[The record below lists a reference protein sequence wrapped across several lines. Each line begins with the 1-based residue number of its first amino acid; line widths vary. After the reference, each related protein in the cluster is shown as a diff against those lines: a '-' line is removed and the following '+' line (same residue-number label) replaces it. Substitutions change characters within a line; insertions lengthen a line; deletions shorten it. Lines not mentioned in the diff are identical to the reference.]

1 MSDEQKFSKPQ
12 PFLVALLLRLFKERR
27 LGAASAAVIL
37 VLVVVG
43 ILAEIVAPFPY
54 NEMHLVDRLSGP
66 PAPTCWAPTSSAAS
80 C

>member
-1 MSDEQKFSKPQ
+1 MSKNPKPQ
-12 PFLVALLLRLFKERR
+12 PFLLALLLRLFKERR

-43 ILAEIVAPFPY
+43 ILAEVVAPFPY

-66 PAPTCWAPTSSAAS
+66 PAPTCWAPTSSAAT